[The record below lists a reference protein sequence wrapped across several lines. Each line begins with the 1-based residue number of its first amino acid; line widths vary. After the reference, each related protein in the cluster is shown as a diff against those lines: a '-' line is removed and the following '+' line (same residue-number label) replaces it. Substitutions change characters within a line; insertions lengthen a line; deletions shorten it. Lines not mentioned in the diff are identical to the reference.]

1 MKNSNRSRVHRYK
14 VISEFKES
22 LNIGPIEIFTELDG
36 SFDLFT
42 ESMKP
47 YNDDGSNPREV
58 GICTTLVDR
67 SFTVN
72 VNGHEIYGFI
82 FFDVTYFHDE
92 DFGMI
97 FTSAE
102 LLPEVEFVDED
113 GFESDIYDLLSS
125 DDVMELESI
134 ILNDTELVDEDL
146 ICELLFDDPYLGYV
160 IKKFDI
166 EVVNKKE

>member
-22 LNIGPIEIFTELDG
+22 LNIGPIEILTELDG

-42 ESMKP
+42 GYMKP

-67 SFTVN
+67 SFIVN

-82 FFDVTYFHDE
+82 FFDVTYFLDE
-92 DFGMI
+92 DSGMI

-102 LLPEVEFVDED
+102 LLPDVEFVDED

-134 ILNDTELVDEDL
+134 IFNDTELVNEDL
-146 ICELLFDDPYLGYV
+146 ISDLLLSKPYLDYV
-160 IKKFDI
+160 LDKFDI
-166 EVVNKKE
+166 EIDF

>member
-1 MKNSNRSRVHRYK
+1 MSNTHRRE
-14 VISEFKES
+14 SLNEFKEPI
-22 LNIGPIEIFTELDG
+22 NIGPIEVFTEHDG
-36 SFDLFT
+36 SFDLFKGF
-42 ESMKP
+42 MKP
-47 YNDDGSNPREV
+47 YNDDGSNPEEV
-58 GICTTLVDR
+58 GICTTMVDR
-67 SFTVN
+67 SFSVT

-82 FFDVTYFHDE
+82 FFDVTYFLDE
-92 DFGMI
+92 DSGMI

-102 LLPEVEFVDED
+102 LSPEVEFVDED

-125 DDVMELESI
+125 DDVMVLESI

-146 ICELLFDDPYLGYV
+146 ICDLLFDDPYLGYV